1 MKITLTVV
9 GRTATGY
16 LKQGIDEYVKRL
28 SHYIGFDIL
37 CVGDAKNTKSLTEA
51 QQKVAEGK
59 SILATLDKS
68 DYVVLLDEHGKE
80 MRSMEF
86 AAYIQKRMLGGT
98 RRLVFVVGGP
108 YGFSPD
114 VYSRANDKISLSKM
128 TLSHEMVRLVF
139 TEQLYRAFTILNHE
153 PYYFRFCLTSFKYCF
168 IACSSLW
175 SMMRCSRSSCDLIL
189 SSCRLVLGLKR
200 ISWSK

>member
-80 MRSMEF
+80 LRSMEF

-153 PYYFRFCLTSFKYCF
+153 PYHHE
-168 IACSSLW
+168 
-175 SMMRCSRSSCDLIL
+175 
-189 SSCRLVLGLKR
+189 
-200 ISWSK
+200 